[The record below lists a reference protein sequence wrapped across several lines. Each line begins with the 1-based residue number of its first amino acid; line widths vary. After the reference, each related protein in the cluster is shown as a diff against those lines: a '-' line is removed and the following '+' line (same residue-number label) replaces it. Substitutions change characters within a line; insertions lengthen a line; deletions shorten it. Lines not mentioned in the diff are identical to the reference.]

1 MPSIKS
7 LTCTLCKIIME
18 SDTLPLKSEN
28 EKPYNISSRD
38 PVLEQKDVGKTHHQV
53 IIKDLSQG
61 CQVT

>member
-18 SDTLPLKSEN
+18 SDTLPLKNEN
-28 EKPYNISSRD
+28 EEPISSRD

>member
-28 EKPYNISSRD
+28 VEPYNISSRD

>member
-18 SDTLPLKSEN
+18 SDTLPFKSEH
-28 EKPYNISSRD
+28 EESYNVSSAN
-38 PVLEQKDVGKTHHQV
+38 PVLEQKGFGNTHHQV
-53 IIKDLSQG
+53 IIKDLSHS

>member
-18 SDTLPLKSEN
+18 SDTLPLKGEN